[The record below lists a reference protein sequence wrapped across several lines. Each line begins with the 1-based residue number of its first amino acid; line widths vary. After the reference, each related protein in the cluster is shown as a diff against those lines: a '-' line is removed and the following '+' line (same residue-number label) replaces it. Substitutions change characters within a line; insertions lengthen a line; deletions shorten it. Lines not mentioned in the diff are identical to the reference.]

1 MPAEVSEAGVAPG
14 ASLDSSEVHEAG
26 LDSLEVPEAVRV
38 VIEAAES
45 LKFVKKIIPE
55 SS

>member
-1 MPAEVSEAGVAPG
+1 MPG
-14 ASLDSSEVHEAG
+14 AGLDSSEVHEAG

-38 VIEAAES
+38 VIETAES
-45 LKFVKKIIPE
+45 LKFGKKIIPD